1 MAWRNLKANGRK
13 TITLFLAVLLSSFL
27 IFTIF
32 TVGNSYFKLQKLQN
46 IRMSGADFDA
56 IMYGVTEEQRQ
67 ICENAPE
74 IILTGTIGICGWVE
88 KTEKDSTPNVGL
100 VWADDGY
107 WTQMMESV
115 REKLEGKYPKAFNE
129 IMVTKEALKEC
140 GYEDLTVGDTL
151 TMSYGT
157 YSGTATGSFRI
168 SGIWDGYGPKK
179 QFYVSKEFYD
189 QSGWQL
195 SQSASGRYF
204 IDFKQKLMTQKEQKA
219 FIERMNLG
227 KQQSL
232 FFTEDPGTSLQ
243 ILAGL
248 LGLSAV
254 TCLCA
259 YLLIYNIMH
268 LSVAGKVRYYGL
280 LQTIGMTE
288 TQIKRMMKEQML
300 LLGLAGTGTGCLLGV
315 LVSFFL
321 IPVVIKS
328 LGIKSSYVGSVMIC
342 FHPVILIATVL
353 LVGTTIFL
361 AARKPVKM
369 AANISPME
377 ALGYRA
383 AGKGG
388 KAGRKG
394 KIIRRLSW
402 GQFTK
407 DKKRTTVVILSLATS
422 LSVYLCITTMLDSQA
437 ARTIVSNSMDTD
449 LLIKNDTALKE
460 NVAERKNIL
469 DELVLEYK

>member
-1 MAWRNLKANGRK
+1 MLKNPNYKVIRRMAWRNLKANGRK

-315 LVSFFL
+315 LVCRFCYDL
-321 IPVVIKS
+321 
-328 LGIKSSYVGSVMIC
+328 LSSGYFDRNGSAC
-342 FHPVILIATVL
+342 RNYDFPCSQKTCKNGCKYLSDGGTWL
-353 LVGTTIFL
+353 SGSRKRRKGRKKRKNNTETFVGTVYKRQK
-361 AARKPVKM
+361 ADYCSNPV
-369 AANISPME
+369 ACHQFIGIS
-377 ALGYRA
+377 LHYDN
-383 AGKGG
+383 AGQSG
-388 KAGRKG
+388 
-394 KIIRRLSW
+394 S
-402 GQFTK
+402 
-407 DKKRTTVVILSLATS
+407 
-422 LSVYLCITTMLDSQA
+422 
-437 ARTIVSNSMDTD
+437 
-449 LLIKNDTALKE
+449 KNNRVE
-460 NVAERKNIL
+460 
-469 DELVLEYK
+469 

>member
-1 MAWRNLKANGRK
+1 MLKNPNYKVIRRMAWRNLKANGRK

-168 SGIWDGYGPKK
+168 SGIWDGYGH
-179 QFYVSKEFYD
+179 KEAV
-189 QSGWQL
+189 L
-195 SQSASGRYF
+195 CLKR
-204 IDFKQKLMTQKEQKA
+204 
-219 FIERMNLG
+219 
-227 KQQSL
+227 
-232 FFTEDPGTSLQ
+232 
-243 ILAGL
+243 ILR
-248 LGLSAV
+248 
-254 TCLCA
+254 
-259 YLLIYNIMH
+259 
-268 LSVAGKVRYYGL
+268 SVR
-280 LQTIGMTE
+280 
-288 TQIKRMMKEQML
+288 
-300 LLGLAGTGTGCLLGV
+300 
-315 LVSFFL
+315 
-321 IPVVIKS
+321 
-328 LGIKSSYVGSVMIC
+328 
-342 FHPVILIATVL
+342 
-353 LVGTTIFL
+353 L
-361 AARKPVKM
+361 AAFTVCFG
-369 AANISPME
+369 
-377 ALGYRA
+377 ALFY
-383 AGKGG
+383 
-388 KAGRKG
+388 
-394 KIIRRLSW
+394 
-402 GQFTK
+402 
-407 DKKRTTVVILSLATS
+407 
-422 LSVYLCITTMLDSQA
+422 
-437 ARTIVSNSMDTD
+437 
-449 LLIKNDTALKE
+449 
-460 NVAERKNIL
+460 
-469 DELVLEYK
+469 